1 MIKPKM
7 TKTFRR
13 KSQTFI
19 EGHKINR
26 GIFTFV
32 NEKNES

>member
-1 MIKPKM
+1 MIKLKM

-19 EGHKINR
+19 EGHKINA
-26 GIFTFV
+26 GIFIFV
-32 NEKNES
+32 NERDES

>member
-19 EGHKINR
+19 EGHKINT
-26 GIFTFV
+26 GIFMFV
-32 NEKNES
+32 NEKDES